1 MSKKADV
8 INLERLEGKKAAE
21 KKLQLDSGRYI
32 LIRSNEKEEFLEIV
46 DGGEVVVTVRLTDEG
61 PVVTVQGAHLELK
74 STKTIALEAKEV
86 KIKAEEEASIESMGR
101 LKIDSSQKMDIHSE
115 DDIRVVGKI
124 IHLN

>member
-8 INLERLEGKKAAE
+8 INLERLEGKKAAA
-21 KKLQLDSGRYI
+21 KKLQLDSRRYI
-32 LIRSNEKEEFLEIV
+32 LIRSKEKEELLEIV
-46 DGGEVVVTVRLTDEG
+46 EGGEVVVTVRLTNEG

-101 LKIDSSQKMDIHSE
+101 LKIDSSKKMDIHSE

>member
-8 INLERLEGKKAAE
+8 INLEQLEGKKAAA

>member
-8 INLERLEGKKAAE
+8 INLERLEGEKAE
-21 KKLQLDSGRYI
+21 TKEVQLDSGRYI
-32 LIRSNEKEEFLEIV
+32 LIRSGEHEELLEIV
-46 DGGEVVVTVRLTDEG
+46 ERGRLVVTVRLTDEG

-74 STKTIALEAKEV
+74 STETVTLEAKEI
-86 KIKAEEEASIESMGR
+86 KIKAEEKTSIESMGS
-101 LKIDSSQKMDIHSE
+101 LKIDSSKKMDIHSD

>member
-8 INLERLEGKKAAE
+8 INLERLKGKKAAA

-32 LIRSNEKEEFLEIV
+32 LICSKEKEELLEIV

-61 PVVTVQGAHLELK
+61 PVLTVQGAHLELK
-74 STKTIALEAKEV
+74 STETVTLEAKEI
-86 KIKAEEEASIESMGR
+86 KIKAEEKTSIESMGS
-101 LKIDSSQKMDIHSE
+101 LKIDSSKKMDIHSD

>member
-8 INLERLEGKKAAE
+8 INLERLKGKKAAA
-21 KKLQLDSGRYI
+21 KKLQLDSGRYT
-32 LIRSNEKEEFLEIV
+32 LIRSNEKEELLEIV
-46 DGGEVVVTVRLTDEG
+46 EGGEVVVTVRLTDEG

>member
-8 INLERLEGKKAAE
+8 INLERLEGKKAAAKE
-21 KKLQLDSGRYI
+21 LQLDSRRCI
-32 LIRSNEKEEFLEIV
+32 FIRSSEKEDLLEIIER
-46 DGGEVVVTVRLTDEG
+46 GEVVVTVRLTDEG

-74 STKTIALEAKEV
+74 STETLTLEAKEV
-86 KIKAEEEASIESMGR
+86 KIKAEEKTSIESMGS
-101 LKIDSSQKMDIHSE
+101 LKIDSSKKMDIHSD

>member
-8 INLERLEGKKAAE
+8 INLERLKGKKAAA

-32 LIRSNEKEEFLEIV
+32 LIRSNEKEESLEIV

>member
-1 MSKKADV
+1 
-8 INLERLEGKKAAE
+8 
-21 KKLQLDSGRYI
+21 
-32 LIRSNEKEEFLEIV
+32 
-46 DGGEVVVTVRLTDEG
+46 VVVTVRLTNEG
-61 PVVTVQGAHLELK
+61 PVVTVQGAHLELR

-101 LKIDSSQKMDIHSE
+101 LKIDSSKKMDIHSK

>member
-8 INLERLEGKKAAE
+8 INLERLEGKKAAA

-115 DDIRVVGKI
+115 EDIRVIGKI

>member
-8 INLERLEGKKAAE
+8 INLERLKGKKAAA

-32 LIRSNEKEEFLEIV
+32 LICSKEKEELLEIV

-74 STKTIALEAKEV
+74 STETLALEAKEV
-86 KIKAEEEASIESMGR
+86 KIKAEEKVSVESRGR
-101 LKIDSSQKMDIHSE
+101 LKIDSAKKMDIHSE

>member
-8 INLERLEGKKAAE
+8 INLERLEGKKAVE

-32 LIRSNEKEEFLEIV
+32 LIRSKEKEELLEIV
-46 DGGEVVVTVRLTDEG
+46 EGGEVVVTVRLTNEG

-74 STKTIALEAKEV
+74 STETIALEAKEV
-86 KIKAEEEASIESMGR
+86 KIKAEEEASIESRGR
-101 LKIDSSQKMDIHSE
+101 LKIDSSKQMDIHSE

>member
-8 INLERLEGKKAAE
+8 INLERLEGKKVAAKE
-21 KKLQLDSGRYI
+21 LQLDSRRRI
-32 LIRSNEKEEFLEIV
+32 LIHSREKEDLLEIIER
-46 DGGEVVVTVRLTDEG
+46 GEVVVTVRLTDEG

-74 STKTIALEAKEV
+74 STETLALEAKEV
-86 KIKAEEEASIESMGR
+86 KIKAEEKTSIESMGS
-101 LKIDSSQKMDIHSE
+101 LKIDSSKKMDIHSD